1 MRLFQ
6 LVLIMS
12 ACRCFNSFFISL
24 YTTHIVFL
32 MFYTSLKTQSS
43 SSFHFVDI
51 LHYYNTRNSSRL
63 HVLDCLHYYNTRIVP
78 GIQFCTL
85 QPRYIPGF
93 NPPAGIQF
101 CTLQPRYIPG
111 FNPPAGWVFFL
122 PSFSLCIN
130 SFMVVAVIFSSTVT
144 LYRHPGVT
152 LWPRVL

>member
-63 HVLDCLHYYNTRIVP
+63 HFLDCLHYYNTRIVP
-78 GIQFCTL
+78 
-85 QPRYIPGF
+85 
-93 NPPAGIQF
+93 GIQF